1 MKRNICWLCGIVVLC
16 WLTSCSRKLYESSQ
30 LNYKN
35 YPKREFRG
43 AWMHTIGN
51 NVYRTMTPKE
61 MRAYLREQLDV
72 YQRNGINAIIF
83 QVRPQADAFY
93 KSPYE
98 PWSRYLTGVQG
109 KAPDPL
115 WDPMEFMIEECHK
128 RNMEFHA
135 WLNPYRVSSTRSDVL
150 AEDHVYHRHPEYFV
164 RYGNQLYFQPGEPW
178 CRKYICDVVQDIV
191 RRYDVDAI
199 HMDDYF
205 YPYPIAGESFPDLD
219 CFLRYAS
226 LQGFSKDQVA
236 DWRRNNVNLLIEQLS
251 YAIKSV
257 KPWVK
262 FGISPFG
269 IYRNKKNTP
278 DGSGSD
284 TNGLTN
290 YHDLYADVKLW
301 VEKGWIDYNIPQVYW
316 PIGHK
321 LADYTTLVKWWS
333 KNNYGKAL
341 YIGQD
346 ISRTTKVEDPLRE
359 DANQLTRKMKQVRS
373 NKQVSGN
380 CFWSGAMLLENMG
393 GIQDSL
399 QAHYHRFPALVPV
412 IHDLDHIAPPVVK
425 KLKALWT
432 PDGYFLQWEKS
443 DLKSEMNKPV
453 YYCVYRFKEHE
464 VIDMDNPSKLVG
476 IVRTNSYRLPYD
488 DGKTKYRYVV
498 SACDRLHNESKG
510 RLIKVKL

>member
-1 MKRNICWLCGIVVLC
+1 MKKISLLLYLIPLLWL
-16 WLTSCSRKLYESSQ
+16 SACSKKLYESSQ

-43 AWMHTIGN
+43 VWMHTIGN
-51 NVYRTMTPKE
+51 NVFRNMSPKE
-61 MRAYLREQLDV
+61 MRTYLKAQLDV
-72 YQRNGINAIIF
+72 YQKNGINAIIF

-93 KSPYE
+93 PSKLE

-109 KAPDPL
+109 QAPEPMWDPL
-115 WDPMEFMIEECHK
+115 AFMIEECHK

-135 WLNPYRVSSTRSDVL
+135 WLNPYRVSSTPNDVL
-150 AEDHVYHRHPEYFV
+150 APDHVYHQHPEYFI
-164 RYGNQLYFQPGEPW
+164 RYGKQLYFQPGEPW
-178 CRKYICDVVQDIV
+178 SRRFICSVVKDIV
-191 RRYDVDAI
+191 KRYDVDAI

-205 YPYPIAGESFPDLD
+205 YPYPIAGEQFPDLD
-219 CFLRYAS
+219 CFLRYAEQ
-226 LQGFSKDQVA
+226 QGFTKDQVA
-236 DWRRNNVNLLIEQLS
+236 DWRRFNVNMLIEQLS
-251 YAIKSV
+251 YAIKSE

-278 DGSGSD
+278 DGSGSE

-301 VEKGWIDYNIPQVYW
+301 VEKGWIDYNIPQIYW
-316 PIGHK
+316 PIGHQ
-321 LADYTTLVKWWS
+321 LADYTTLVKWWG
-333 KNNYGKAL
+333 KNNYGKPL

-346 ISRTTKVEDPLRE
+346 ISRTTQVEDPVN
-359 DANQLTRKMKQVRS
+359 DDMNQLTRKMKQARN
-373 NKQVSGN
+373 NKQVAGN

-399 QAHYHRFPALVPV
+399 QRHYHRFPALIPV
-412 IHDLDHIAPPVVK
+412 IYDLDHTPPPAIK
-425 KLKALWT
+425 KLKTEWSEK
-432 PDGYFLQWEKS
+432 GYMLRWNVAS
-443 DLKSEMNKPV
+443 LKSEMNKQT
-453 YYCVYRFKEHE
+453 YFCVYRFKEHE
-464 VIDMDNPSKLVG
+464 IIDMDNPSKLVA
-476 IVRTNSYRLPYD
+476 IVRTNEYQLPYD
-488 DGKTKYRYVV
+488 NGKTVYRYVV